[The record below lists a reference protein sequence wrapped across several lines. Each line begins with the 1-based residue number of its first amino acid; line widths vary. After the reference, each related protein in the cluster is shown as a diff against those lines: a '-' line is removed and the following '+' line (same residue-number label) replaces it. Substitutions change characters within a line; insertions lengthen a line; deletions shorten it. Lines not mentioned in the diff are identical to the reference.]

1 MELLYLSVLSIAPRK
16 IQENVRSGIDL
27 NLHSVTPMFQ
37 AEENKVRWKELQ
49 YYESTIE
56 QENLQTLP

>member
-37 AEENKVRWKELQ
+37 AEENKVR
-49 YYESTIE
+49 
-56 QENLQTLP
+56 